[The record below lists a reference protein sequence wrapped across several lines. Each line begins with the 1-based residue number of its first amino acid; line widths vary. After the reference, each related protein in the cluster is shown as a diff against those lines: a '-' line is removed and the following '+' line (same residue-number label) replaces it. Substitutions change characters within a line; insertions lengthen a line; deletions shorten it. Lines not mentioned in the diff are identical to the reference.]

1 MGLIRLCPICH
12 NKVDYGKKCKCEID
26 KQKQKYRQY
35 KYDRKD
41 KKEQVFY
48 SSSEWIKIRNYV
60 KSKQLNCCLFC
71 WFKDNIYNDCDLVH
85 HIIELKEDYS
95 LRLDD
100 DNLILLTDS
109 NHQKIHN
116 IMNRSEEDKK
126 RIQKLLFDLVKRF
139 REEITNNDN
148 FI

>member
-12 NKVDYGKKCKCEID
+12 GKVDYGKKCKCEID

-48 SSSEWIKIRNYV
+48 SSSEWIRIRNYV

-71 WFKDNIYNDCDLVH
+71 WFKDNIFNDCDLVH
-85 HIIELKEDYS
+85 HIIELKEDWNK
-95 LRLDD
+95 RIDVN
-100 DNLILLTDS
+100 NLICLCS
-109 NHQKIHN
+109 HHHKFIHDLYN
-116 IMNRSEEDKK
+116 KSEKDKEEM
-126 RIQKLLFDLVKRF
+126 RRF
-139 REEITNNDN
+139 LGVIGKEWKKQFSKDE
-148 FI
+148 